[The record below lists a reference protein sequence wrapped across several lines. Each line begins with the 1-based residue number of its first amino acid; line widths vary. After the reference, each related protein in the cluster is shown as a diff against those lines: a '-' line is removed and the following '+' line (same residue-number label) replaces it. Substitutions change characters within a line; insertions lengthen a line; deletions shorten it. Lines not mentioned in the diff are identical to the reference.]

1 MSSLLQTTRR
11 PGHLP
16 TVPITSASPDERH
29 SSSLS
34 AASCSPPAGLQGR
47 PPGSENHGRESAA
60 GSSRPVKQLSSYHS
74 EDPRPKIKLARYLAI
89 PFGRVFDLSRKEPQV
104 TKFH

>member
-16 TVPITSASPDERH
+16 TVPITSASPGERH

-34 AASCSPPAGLQGR
+34 AASCSPPAGPQGR
-47 PPGSENHGRESAA
+47 QPGKNHGRESAA

-74 EDPRPKIKLARYLAI
+74 EDPRPKVKLARYLAI
-89 PFGRVFDLSRKEPQV
+89 PFDRVFDLSRKEPQV
-104 TKFH
+104 MKFQ